1 MCRFGLNRVRLFR
14 VAAASIVLACALAG
28 RAAAELHPYEARVV
42 ATGAPVQ
49 SGPGENFYPT
59 DTLAQGDVVE
69 VYKEKTGGWLAIRPP
84 VNSFSWIASRELKK
98 RDDGLAEVVKD
109 DVASRIGSRLSDKHN
124 AAQVRLKKGELVEVL
139 DEDQLG
145 DETWFKIAPPAGEF
159 RWIQASLVERI
170 GPVQMASAEAAV
182 PAAADAKVAIAT
194 EATAPPLI
202 SNTQP
207 PATPT
212 SPAATQIV
220 PLVSTPVTP
229 TTPAASLVA
238 PVAPPAAG
246 PVADDLSRSL
256 SEIET
261 RLSRM
266 VAAPVNLWNTERL
279 ERDAAQLLTRARTPA
294 ERDAVQVTMNKISRF
309 NQIAHRANP
318 TGTSIAQTTPATQAP
333 LAQQGVAGATV
344 AAGVAAATPTGAYD
358 AMGILRPVVSR
369 RPGAPQYALVDD
381 RGQVLS
387 FVTPSP
393 DVNLQP
399 YLGQRVGVIGNK
411 GYIAEFNRSH
421 VTAARITPLT
431 DRIVR

>member
-1 MCRFGLNRVRLFR
+1 MRRSGPCRTPLGT
-14 VAAASIVLACALAG
+14 AALSIALACVTTDW
-28 RAAAELHPYEARVV
+28 AAAEMHPYEARVV

-69 VYKEKTGGWLAIRPP
+69 VYKEKAGGWLAIRPP
-84 VNSFSWIASRELKK
+84 VSSFSWIPQRDLKK
-98 RDDGLAEVVKD
+98 HDDGLAEVIHD
-109 DVASRIGSRLSDKHN
+109 NVASRIGSRLSDKHN
-124 AAQVRLKKGELVEVL
+124 AAQVRLRKGEIVEVL

-145 DETWFKIAPPAGEF
+145 DETWCKIAPPAGEF
-159 RWIQASLVERI
+159 RWIQAALVQRV
-170 GPVQMASAEAAV
+170 GPVQTASAETTV
-182 PAAADAKVAIAT
+182 PAAAPAQNAIAT
-194 EATAPPLI
+194 EAAAPPLI
-202 SNTQP
+202 SNTQSPTAP
-207 PATPT
+207 PA
-212 SPAATQIV
+212 SPSSQIV
-220 PLVSTPVTP
+220 PLVSTPNA
-229 TTPAASLVA
+229 PAASPVA
-238 PVAPPAAG
+238 PVSPPAAG

-279 ERDAAQLLTRARTPA
+279 ERDAAQLLSRAKTPA
-294 ERDAVQVTMNKISRF
+294 ERDAVQVTINKIGRF

-318 TGTSIAQTTPATQAP
+318 SGTAIAQTNPGVQPPVTPQQSIAVAP
-333 LAQQGVAGATV
+333 AAPGVAGATPV
-344 AAGVAAATPTGAYD
+344 GNYD

-387 FVTPSP
+387 FITPTP

-421 VTAARITPLT
+421 VTAARVTPLT
-431 DRIVR
+431 DRIIR